1 MGRKN
6 RKVLWSTCRKTEL
19 CQNFLNGCCTREE
32 CRFAHSTEELQD
44 RPNLSRTKLCRAVMD
59 GKECTR
65 EGCTFA
71 HSEEEL
77 VPVPPQVPTPATRS
91 VAPGSRELQMEKT
104 VADASVAPVRTPT
117 PEGKPA
123 ASTEPKVRSA
133 STAQAARPRRSAP
146 MVVRSEK
153 MPETVVVS
161 LSAELRAPQQLV
173 LMEELGLSP
182 EPHSKLAP
190 RSMEQHGK
198 PLIMGQSGLLAPQ
211 RFSTWLYI
219 FFSRISKVSTIVCF
233 STVRNF
239 TCRN

>member
-123 ASTEPKVRSA
+123 ASTEPKVRPA
-133 STAQAARPRRSAP
+133 STAQAARPPPPPPKVVRAGKMPASVRWYSFSSVIAAPRRWWSGRGRCRRRWLCRCRQSCARRS
-146 MVVRSEK
+146 S
-153 MPETVVVS
+153 S
-161 LSAELRAPQQLV
+161 
-173 LMEELGLSP
+173 
-182 EPHSKLAP
+182 
-190 RSMEQHGK
+190 
-198 PLIMGQSGLLAPQ
+198 
-211 RFSTWLYI
+211 
-219 FFSRISKVSTIVCF
+219 C
-233 STVRNF
+233 
-239 TCRN
+239 